1 MNSSYETP
9 ASCGTGLLETFEK
22 RLHQPASSQAFFCFI
37 IVINI
42 ITFPF
47 TVVLNALVMIAV
59 KTKSRLRATKSNI
72 LLALLASTDFLVGAA
87 IQPPFIVVIILLLSD
102 QPVGYCLL
110 KFLTRVLPSLTIA
123 SLFHLA
129 LISGERYLA
138 MKHPFAYINIV
149 TESRLLIASVL
160 VYVLSFCVQFFSLV
174 DQSILVLLSNI
185 SFALPLVFII
195 FCHVKVYFV
204 TRRHEKQIAGQQVT
218 QEARQQCVK
227 NRKALKLT
235 SIVLGVLLVC
245 FIPMGV
251 MITLSSNYAKNEIT
265 LETLFKYFLFAF
277 SMALMNSF
285 LNPLIYSIRIR
296 ELRVASIELM
306 CRTASFAEAGEIE
319 RRIFGTPNTVTV
331 VSLGAG
337 HENAEGQQYVEQ
349 ENSNNIE
356 NTQEETSRKLE
367 HFP

>member
-174 DQSILVLLSNI
+174 DQSILVLLRVRVRVYLILCSTF
-185 SFALPLVFII
+185 SLHYLLPCQSLL
-195 FCHVKVYFV
+195 
-204 TRRHEKQIAGQQVT
+204 RHSSPR
-218 QEARQQCVK
+218 EAD
-227 NRKALKLT
+227 
-235 SIVLGVLLVC
+235 
-245 FIPMGV
+245 
-251 MITLSSNYAKNEIT
+251 
-265 LETLFKYFLFAF
+265 
-277 SMALMNSF
+277 
-285 LNPLIYSIRIR
+285 
-296 ELRVASIELM
+296 
-306 CRTASFAEAGEIE
+306 CRTASYT
-319 RRIFGTPNTVTV
+319 R
-331 VSLGAG
+331 
-337 HENAEGQQYVEQ
+337 GQA
-349 ENSNNIE
+349 
-356 NTQEETSRKLE
+356 TMCKK
-367 HFP
+367 

>member
-9 ASCGTGLLETFEK
+9 ASCGTGLFETFEK
-22 RLHQPASSQAFFCFI
+22 RLQQPASSQAFFCFI
-37 IVINI
+37 IIINI
-42 ITFPF
+42 ITFPV

-87 IQPPFIVVIILLLSD
+87 IQPPFIAVIILLISD
-102 QPVGYCLL
+102 HIGYCLL
-110 KFLTRVLPSLTIA
+110 KFLTRALPSLTIA

-138 MKHPFAYINIV
+138 MKHPFAYMNIV

-174 DQSILVLLSNI
+174 DQSILVLFSNI

-204 TRRHEKQIAGQQVT
+204 IRRHQKQIAGQQVT

-227 NRKALKLT
+227 SRKALKLT
-235 SIVLGVLLVC
+235 SIVPGVLLVC

-296 ELRVASIELM
+296 ELRVALIELM

-319 RRIFGTPNTVTV
+319 RRIFGAPNTVTV
-331 VSLGAG
+331 VALGAG

>member
-1 MNSSYETP
+1 M
-9 ASCGTGLLETFEK
+9 
-22 RLHQPASSQAFFCFI
+22 
-37 IVINI
+37 
-42 ITFPF
+42 
-47 TVVLNALVMIAV
+47 
-59 KTKSRLRATKSNI
+59 
-72 LLALLASTDFLVGAA
+72 
-87 IQPPFIVVIILLLSD
+87 
-102 QPVGYCLL
+102 L
-110 KFLTRVLPSLTIA
+110 KFLTRALPSLTIA

-174 DQSILVLLSNI
+174 DQSILVLFSNI
-185 SFALPLVFII
+185 SFALSLVFII

-218 QEARQQCVK
+218 QEARQKCVK

-306 CRTASFAEAGEIE
+306 CRTASYAEAGEIE
-319 RRIFGTPNTVTV
+319 RRIFGAPNTVTV
-331 VSLGAG
+331 VALGAG
-337 HENAEGQQYVEQ
+337 HENAEGQQYVEE

>member
-9 ASCGTGLLETFEK
+9 ASCGTGLFETFEK
-22 RLHQPASSQAFFCFI
+22 RLQQPASSQAFFCFI
-37 IVINI
+37 IIINI
-42 ITFPF
+42 ITFPV

-87 IQPPFIVVIILLLSD
+87 IQPPFIAVIILLISD
-102 QPVGYCLL
+102 HIGYCLF
-110 KFLTRVLPSLTIA
+110 KFLTRALPSLTIA

-129 LISGERYLA
+129 LISDERYLA
-138 MKHPFAYINIV
+138 MKHPFAYMNIV

-174 DQSILVLLSNI
+174 DQSILVLFSNI

-204 TRRHEKQIAGQQVT
+204 TRRHEKQIAAQQVS

-251 MITLSSNYAKNEIT
+251 MITLSSNYVKNEIT

-296 ELRVASIELM
+296 ELRVALIELM

-319 RRIFGTPNTVTV
+319 RRIFGAPITVTV
-331 VSLGAG
+331 VALGAG

>member
-9 ASCGTGLLETFEK
+9 ASCGTGLFETFEK
-22 RLHQPASSQAFFCFI
+22 RLQQPASSQAFFCFI
-37 IVINI
+37 IIINI
-42 ITFPF
+42 ITFPV

-87 IQPPFIVVIILLLSD
+87 IQPPFIAVIILLISD
-102 QPVGYCLL
+102 HIGYCLL
-110 KFLTRVLPSLTIA
+110 KFLTRALPSLTIA

-138 MKHPFAYINIV
+138 MKHPFAYMNIV

-174 DQSILVLLSNI
+174 DQSILVLFSNI

-204 TRRHEKQIAGQQVT
+204 IRRHQKQIAGQQVT

-227 NRKALKLT
+227 SRKALKLT
-235 SIVLGVLLVC
+235 SIVPGVLLVC

-251 MITLSSNYAKNEIT
+251 MITLSSNYVKNEIT

-296 ELRVASIELM
+296 ELRVALIELM

-319 RRIFGTPNTVTV
+319 RRIFGAPNTVTV
-331 VSLGAG
+331 VAEGAG
-337 HENAEGQQYVEQ
+337 HENAKGQQYVEQ